1 MGGRVKAWAA
11 LSLDAKVVGALGL
24 GNAVLLVGNHT
35 VVQVTRD
42 APLWQLFPGL
52 WGAAWLLACGLI
64 AALYPLRDH
73 QLGPRFG
80 ARARMLHLAAIV
92 VVFAVLPTIAAIV
105 LRETGKPYTY
115 VHDGAIMVEE
125 AARKLVAGMN
135 PYAADY
141 LDTPLFYWP
150 MINNPALYHLTY
162 FPALFLVTVPFVVAF
177 DHLGFF
183 WDERYLYLPAFLATL
198 VLAARLGWAAFS
210 GSSLPDQM
218 GGRRSTLTTAPATP
232 TRSARDVPSRPLPR
246 LAAAI
251 ALTALVALNP
261 QLFPFVV
268 EGRNDFFVLLFVFAG
283 IALLQ
288 RERRTL
294 GFLAIALAA
303 SSKLHAGP
311 LVPLLALYLVWSAG
325 RLSLRDRA
333 LRLVRETGPG
343 VAVMAATFLPFM
355 VNNFGAF
362 WDDIVA
368 YNAGGAAW
376 SYPVSG
382 MGFGA
387 LLRALGVIS
396 YPQQDFPFAVFQIA
410 AALPLAAWSIQRLR
424 REPTLPTLLEGYTV
438 TLLAFLFFGRYFHG
452 NHLGFILAVASP
464 IPFLRPDLA
473 GALAARIALRPRA
486 AIPVPA
492 TAVIAPVTIT
502 SEAEPPTT

>member
-1 MGGRVKAWAA
+1 MGGGVKVWDA
-11 LSLDAKVVGALGL
+11 LSLDAKVVGVLAL
-24 GNAVLLVGNHT
+24 GNAALLVGNHT

-52 WGAAWLLACGLI
+52 WGGAWLLACGLV
-64 AALYPLRDH
+64 AALYPLRDAR
-73 QLGPRFG
+73 LGSRFG
-80 ARARMLHLAAIV
+80 ARARVLHLASIV
-92 VVFAVLPTIAAIV
+92 VLFVVIPTVAAIV
-105 LRETGKPYTY
+105 LRDTGKPYTY

-135 PYAADY
+135 PYVADY

-177 DHLGFF
+177 DHLQLS
-183 WDERYLYLPAFLATL
+183 WDERYLYLPAYLATL
-198 VLAARLGWAAFS
+198 FVAARLGWAAFS
-210 GSSLPDQM
+210 G
-218 GGRRSTLTTAPATP
+218 RS
-232 TRSARDVPSRPLPR
+232 R
-246 LAAAI
+246 LAAALALA
-251 ALTALVALNP
+251 ALTALDP

-268 EGRNDFFVLLFVFAG
+268 EGRNDFFVLLFLFAG

-288 RERRTL
+288 VQRRTL
-294 GFLAIALAA
+294 GFLAIAIAA
-303 SSKLHAGP
+303 SAKLHAGP
-311 LVPLLALYLVWSAG
+311 LVPFAIAYLVWSAG
-325 RLSLRDRA
+325 RLPPRDRA
-333 LRLVRETGPG
+333 LRLVREIGPG
-343 VAVMAATFLPFM
+343 ALVMAATFLPFM

-387 LLRALGVIS
+387 LLLALGVIS
-396 YPQQDFPFAVFQIA
+396 YPQQDFPFAAFQIA

-424 REPTLPTLLEGYTV
+424 RDPSIATLLTGYTV

-452 NHLGFILAVASP
+452 NHLGFILTVASP
-464 IPFLRPDLA
+464 IPFLRPALA
-473 GALAARIALRPRA
+473 GELVSRLTLGGRA
-486 AIPVPA
+486 ALPAPA
-492 TAVIAPVTIT
+492 TAVMAPVTIT